1 MTTEFMG
8 KRYPFLS
15 LIKSGVSG
23 LGRGVAKWACACLA
37 RSETHSQHKKK
48 KIKKKNGLGAG
59 VIATKRIYSK
69 NIK

>member
-48 KIKKKNGLGAG
+48 KIKKKMGWELELLPLKGY
-59 VIATKRIYSK
+59 IPRT
-69 NIK
+69 